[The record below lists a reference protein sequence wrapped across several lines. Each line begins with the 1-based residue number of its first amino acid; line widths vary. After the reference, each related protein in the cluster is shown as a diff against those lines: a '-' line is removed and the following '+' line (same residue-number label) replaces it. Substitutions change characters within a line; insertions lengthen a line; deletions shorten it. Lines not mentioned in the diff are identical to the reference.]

1 MSWAGTA
8 STNSVTSQSLGPM
21 VTFTGNGAGTVSSA
35 VGQMTVLVSSVTG
48 AYGPMFLLGGGAST
62 YPFVS
67 GGLPEIWTPRQ
78 VLRAKREDRRR
89 SEAEIRAEE
98 LLRSCLS
105 ERQDQDLTRL
115 GWFDVPASPGRTY
128 RVKRGTAGNV
138 YLLGADGREVEQY
151 CAHPSGVPAADTM
164 LAQKLMLE
172 AAESRFLKIANRT
185 VLRRT

>member
-1 MSWAGTA
+1 MSWSGSANTTSA
-8 STNSVTSQSLGPM
+8 VSQSLGP
-21 VTFTGNGAGTVSSA
+21 VFTFTDNGAGTVSSA
-35 VGQMTVLVSSVTG
+35 VGLTTILVSSVTG
-48 AYGPMFLLGGGAST
+48 ARGPMFLIGGGAST
-62 YPFVS
+62 YSSVS
-67 GGLPEIWTPRQ
+67 GGRPEAWTPRQ
-78 VLRAKREDRRR
+78 ALRAKREGRRR
-89 SEAEIRAEE
+89 SEAEVRAEE

-105 ERQDQDLTRL
+105 ERQDADLTRL